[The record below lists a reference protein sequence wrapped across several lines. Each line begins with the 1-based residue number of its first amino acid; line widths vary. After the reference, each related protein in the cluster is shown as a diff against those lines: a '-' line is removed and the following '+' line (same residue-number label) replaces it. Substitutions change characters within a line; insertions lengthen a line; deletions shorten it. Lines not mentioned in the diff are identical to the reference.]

1 MGMQMLLPR
10 QAASIGPEDI
20 QSWVADARTAR
31 PFAPEVTAACAA
43 LSQRIMRERAA
54 REFPELLALAFWIRP
69 AEIQR
74 LREEFERFRRPDRL
88 LMPRGTV
95 FHLPPRNV
103 DTMFVYSWL
112 LSALTGNRNII
123 RLSPQRSETTN
134 LLLRLFQEALAE
146 ADEPARSSTLV
157 VSYGHEEETTALLSS
172 ICDTR
177 VIWGGDFTV
186 ASIRRTPLPVHAR
199 ELTFPDRHSL
209 SALKADAYLQLSE
222 EERDQLADRF
232 FNDAYWF
239 DQAGCSSPRLVAWCG
254 EPAETEQA
262 SADFFP
268 RVAANVRRRRYVL
281 SPSLSMRKLVFSAA
295 RILELPVANYRR
307 FPELTVLTL
316 ESLEGFS
323 REHPGG
329 GLFYECHIGELG
341 ELAPKLIRKDQ
352 TVAWFGFTPEE
363 LCHFVQSL
371 NGAAIDRVV
380 PIGQA
385 LQFGRFW
392 DGMDLLQ
399 EFCRHVHLQTAVP
412 AAAAA
417 TQHK

>member
-1 MGMQMLLPR
+1 MVVETLLPR
-10 QAASIGPEDI
+10 QESLQPNEV
-20 QSWVADARTAR
+20 QSWLNQARTSA
-31 PFAPEVTAACAA
+31 PFSPSVTSACAA

-54 REFPELLALAFWIRP
+54 RDYPELLSLAFWIRP
-69 AEIQR
+69 TEIQR
-74 LREEFERFRRPDRL
+74 LREEFDRLRRPDRL

-123 RLSPQRSETTN
+123 RLSPRRSDTTN
-134 LLLRLFQEALAE
+134 LLLRLFQETLAE
-146 ADEPARSSTLV
+146 ADEPARGSTLV
-157 VSYGHEEETTALLSS
+157 VSYGHDDDTTGLLSS
-172 ICDTR
+172 VCDIR
-177 VIWGGDFTV
+177 VIWGGDQTV
-186 ASIRRTPLPVHAR
+186 ANIRRVSLPVHAR

-209 SALKADAYLQLSE
+209 SALQAAAYLELPESD
-222 EERDQLADRF
+222 RDQLADKF

-254 EPAETEQA
+254 EPEQTRAA

-268 RVAANVRRRRYVL
+268 RVAEVVRRRRYAL
-281 SPSLSMRKLVFSAA
+281 SPSLSMRKLVFSSA
-295 RILELPVANYRR
+295 RILELPVVEYRR
-307 FPELTVLTL
+307 LPEVTVLTL
-316 ESLEGFS
+316 GSLDAFS

-329 GLFYECHIGELG
+329 GLFYECHLRELSA
-341 ELAPKLIRKDQ
+341 LAPHLVRKDQ
-352 TVAWFGFTPEE
+352 TLAWFGFSPEE
-363 LCHFVQSL
+363 LTTFIESL
-371 NGAAIDRVV
+371 NGSAIDRVV

-412 AAAAA
+412 A
-417 TQHK
+417 QPR